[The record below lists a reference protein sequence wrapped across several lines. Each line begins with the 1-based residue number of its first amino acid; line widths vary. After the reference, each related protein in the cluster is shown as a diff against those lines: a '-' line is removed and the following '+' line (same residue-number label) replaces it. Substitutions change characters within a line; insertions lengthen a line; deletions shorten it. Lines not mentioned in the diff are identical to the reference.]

1 MSTLDTL
8 IERNQALE
16 SEDVRVGLPLMP
28 SLRTMII
35 TCADPR
41 VDPAHILGIEPGEVA
56 VIRNV
61 GGRITPGT
69 LQNMNLLQMIG
80 QVMGASPNSEFN
92 LILLHHTD
100 CGITRLESNPDLLAG
115 YFGIDPSELPT
126 KAVSDPYN
134 SIVVDLAVLKASIP
148 LPPSWQVTGMV
159 YNIQTGHLQVIPT

>member
-16 SEDVRVGLPLMP
+16 SKDVRVGLPLMP

-126 KAVSDPYN
+126 KAVSDPYT